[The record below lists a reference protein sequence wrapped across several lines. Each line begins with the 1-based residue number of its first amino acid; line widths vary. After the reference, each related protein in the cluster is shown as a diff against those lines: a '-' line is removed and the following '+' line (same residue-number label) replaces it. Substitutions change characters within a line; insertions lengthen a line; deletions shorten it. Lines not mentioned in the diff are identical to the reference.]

1 MSQNKD
7 LHFLL
12 IVLRNSLILGGLYF
26 VSVFA
31 TMELSYETCKPVI
44 IFILSYIFTE
54 LARHYKLS
62 LRTTEPKDIKRH
74 TTLFYYG

>member
-31 TMELSYETCKPVI
+31 TSEINYVNSKPIIIFMLSYV
-44 IFILSYIFTE
+44 FTE